1 MSNKKSGNDFEKE
14 FCQLASMEGFWAHIL
29 QDNHNGQPADVIIAK
44 NGKAALVDCKD
55 CEKEIFP
62 FDRIEENQ
70 ELSMTKWLKTGNR
83 NAVFVFKISSGIRV
97 SPFQLLYNLREQGI
111 KQLNLAQILEYS
123 WSLEQWMEAFNADNS
138 Q

>member
-14 FCQLASMEGFWAHIL
+14 FCKLASKAGFWAHVL
-29 QDNHNGQPADVIIAK
+29 QDNHNGQPADVIITK

-55 CEKEIFP
+55 CENDIFSLS
-62 FDRIEENQ
+62 RVEENQ
-70 ELSMTKWLKTGNR
+70 ELSMKKWIMTGNR
-83 NAVFVFKISSGIRV
+83 YAVFVFKLSEGVRV
-97 SPFQLLYNLREQGI
+97 TPFQLLDNLKGLGV

-123 WSLEQWMEAFNADNS
+123 WSLDEWMEGFNADNS